1 MDRINDDLKNGAG
14 AGLDRMVARDKAA
27 LINNDS
33 AWADVNYSND
43 NSVHLGRVENFAKA
57 YSAPKSKYYGDAGI
71 YEAITRTL
79 EFWYSRNPVNK
90 NWWHNDISYPQRI
103 GEILI
108 MMRYGKKQLPQA
120 MESKLT
126 ERMIRRLKPKDGANT
141 SDEALHF
148 LYRACLR
155 QDKATMDSAVLYLFE
170 PVAVATSGE
179 GVQVDNSYFQH
190 GSQQAIASYGKVF
203 IANSWN
209 AALYLRGTA
218 YAMPSNQLA
227 ILSSFYKNTFLQ
239 TIRGSFYDFN
249 VRGRGIS
256 RKDSLQSGMKGLLQ
270 KVKLVDTSEATAWV
284 AAEKRTG
291 QLQPPSF
298 GIMPSHTHYWKS
310 NYTNH
315 LRPGYSFS
323 VQAASAR
330 TLRTERG
337 NNENIYGKFLPDGA
351 TNIQRR
357 GAEYANIMPLWK
369 WDKIP
374 GVTNR
379 HYDND
384 EGTTIHKEW
393 GIPGST
399 AFVGGVSDSLYGASA
414 YELDF
419 DSVTAKKAWFFFDKE
434 VVCLGAGIRSHAK
447 ETVTTTV
454 NQCWLNG
461 NIVIPSGTVSA
472 NNTTTYSS
480 LPWVLHDSIGYFFPA
495 GGDIGISAGTASGSW
510 YRINNFQPK
519 DIVSGNLFTLWLNHG
534 VQPAN
539 GAYAYIVVPGM
550 AGKAAMDAYRAGD
563 IHILQN
569 SDAMQAVQH
578 TGLDILQV
586 IFYKA
591 GVLTTP
597 SLSVSADKPCI
608 VYIKNSRS
616 ARPSLYIADPAQQQ
630 SRVTVTVKQ
639 GVKSRQLVCDLP
651 QGPYAGATAVFTID
665 YK

>member
-1 MDRINDDLKNGAG
+1 
-14 AGLDRMVARDKAA
+14 MVGRDKAA
-27 LINNDS
+27 LANSDS

-57 YSAPKSKYYGDAGI
+57 YSSPKSKYYGDAGM
-71 YEAITRTL
+71 YEAIARTL
-79 EFWYSRNPVNK
+79 EYWYSRNPVNK
-90 NWWHNDISYPQRI
+90 NWWHNDISYPQHI

-108 MMRYGKKQLPQA
+108 MMRYGKKPLPQA
-120 MESKLT
+120 TENKLI

-148 LYRACLR
+148 LYRACLT
-155 QDKATMDSAVLYLFE
+155 QNKATMDSAVFYLFE
-170 PVAVATSGE
+170 PVAIAKEGE

-209 AALYLRGTA
+209 AAFYLRGTP
-218 YAMPSNQLA
+218 YAMPPNQLA

-249 VRGRGIS
+249 VRGRGLS

-270 KVKLVDTSEATAWV
+270 KVKLVDMAEEGSWD

-291 QLQPPSF
+291 RLQPPAY
-298 GIMPSHTHYWKS
+298 GIMPAHTHYWKS

-315 LRPGYSFS
+315 LRPAYSFS
-323 VQAASAR
+323 VQASSVR

-357 GAEYANIMPLWK
+357 GAEYANIMPVWK

-379 HYDND
+379 HYNND
-384 EGTTIHKEW
+384 EGTMIHKEW
-393 GIPGST
+393 GIAGAT
-399 AFVGGVSDSLYGASA
+399 AFAGGVSDSLYGASA
-414 YELDF
+414 YDLDF

-434 VVCLGAGIRSHAK
+434 VVCLGAGIRSKAT
-447 ETVTTTV
+447 EAITTTI

-461 NIVIPSGTVSA
+461 NILTSAGTMDKGNTSTY
-472 NNTTTYSS
+472 NNLT
-480 LPWVLHDSIGYFFPA
+480 WVLHDSIGYFFPK
-495 GGDIGISAGTASGSW
+495 GGDIGISGNTQSGSW
-510 YRINNFQPK
+510 YRINNFQPTEE
-519 DIVSGNLFTLWLNHG
+519 VSGNVFALWMNHG
-534 VQPAN
+534 AQPAN
-539 GAYAYIVVPGM
+539 GSYAYIVVPGM
-550 AGKAAMDAYRAGD
+550 TGKAAMSSYPVAD
-563 IHILQN
+563 IRILSN
-569 SDAMQAVQH
+569 SDSIQAVQH

-586 IFYKA
+586 VFYKA
-591 GVLTTP
+591 GTLTSP
-597 SLSVSADKPCI
+597 SLSIAVDKPCI
-608 VYIKNSRS
+608 IYIKNTRASK
-616 ARPSLYIADPAQQQ
+616 PLLYIADPAQQQ
-630 SRVTVTVKQ
+630 SRVMVTVKQ
-639 GVKSRQLVCDLP
+639 GAKSKQLVCDLP
-651 QGPYAGATAVFTID
+651 QGSYAGATTVSTID
-665 YK
+665 NQ